1 MSVMASQITS
11 LTIVWST
18 VYSGADQRKLQSS
31 ASLAF
36 VRGIHQWP
44 VNSTHKGPVTRKMF
58 PFDYVIMANSLRMIY
73 ISSAAWYGRVRISI
87 RDFPSRDFTG
97 FLADILLD
105 PKATILRR
113 ESLMSCL
120 VSGVWSPWSHFNI
133 NKTLRQQQNLRQ
145 FRDDIFKYIF
155 VN

>member
-1 MSVMASQITS
+1 MASQITS

-31 ASLAF
+31 ASLPF
-36 VRGIHQWP
+36 VRGNHQWS
-44 VNSTHKGPVTRKMF
+44 VNSTHKGPLTPKMF
-58 PFDYVIMANSLRMIY
+58 PFDYVIMGNSLRMID
-73 ISSAAWYGRVRISI
+73 ISSTAWYGSVRISI

-105 PKATILRR
+105 PKATTLRW

-133 NKTLRQQQNLRQ
+133 NNPLRQQQNFRQ
-145 FRDDIFKYIF
+145 FRDDILKCIF